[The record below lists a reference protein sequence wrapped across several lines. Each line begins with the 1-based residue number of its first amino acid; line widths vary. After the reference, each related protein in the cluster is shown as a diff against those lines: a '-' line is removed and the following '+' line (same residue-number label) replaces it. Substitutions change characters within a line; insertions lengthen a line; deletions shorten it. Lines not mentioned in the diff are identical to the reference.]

1 MLARN
6 TLHSRHDVIKQFII
20 HLHHQTGVTIRTL
33 LYVENID
40 QPLDGAALEE
50 DSLHDD
56 DEGGGDHHVDIRNMV
71 RINSDDQREAH
82 CSSQT
87 TVGHHKHLLA
97 SDRVNAAATLVD
109 REAEEVGGEESN
121 NENEEDGPKCEA
133 DIPDMIVSE
142 PGDAEVEED
151 DAVAGATEH
160 LDEVVDSDPR
170 LWWDV
175 LESIV
180 SLDQTTPNQTDNYL
194 INY

>member
-1 MLARN
+1 MLHDYLIIHSHHVMLCIRTTKYFHQNLLINSVEQVLKIILSMLARN
-6 TLHSRHDVIKQFII
+6 TLHSSHDVIKQFII
-20 HLHHQTGVTIRTL
+20 HLHHQTGLTIRAL
-33 LYVENID
+33 LYVEDID

-71 RINSDDQREAH
+71 WINSDDQREAH

-97 SDRVNAAATLVD
+97 SDRVNAAAALVN

-142 PGDAEVEED
+142 PGDA
-151 DAVAGATEH
+151 
-160 LDEVVDSDPR
+160 
-170 LWWDV
+170 
-175 LESIV
+175 
-180 SLDQTTPNQTDNYL
+180 
-194 INY
+194 